1 MVPIAIRE
9 IAEVVNGRFIS
20 GGPEGIVTSVCTD
33 SREAAEGA
41 LFIPLI
47 GEVHD
52 AHRFIPQAFENGC
65 RDYMVSEA
73 DAAPEGANVILVDD
87 TLDAMQALAKH
98 CLEKLDIRRV
108 AVTGSVGKTTTRDML
123 YYIMSERYVT
133 GRPIKNFNNQVGVP
147 ITVFSFD
154 KGVEAGVFEEG
165 MDHAGEIHRV
175 TNIVR
180 PEVAVITNIG
190 VSHIEFFENGR
201 EGIRAAKLEIT
212 DFMDSSNVL
221 VINASN
227 DMLSKDGIKG
237 DFRIVTV
244 GYDKDFD
251 WVVSDVKELGLSGI
265 EFTLTHDGESRK
277 MELPTPGEH
286 NAINAALAIAAANEF
301 GITQDQAQEGL
312 RNLDI
317 TGSRLRTEEKG
328 GITVI
333 DDSYNAAP
341 DSMISAVKTL
351 ANSDGKR
358 KIAVLADMNELGKD
372 SEMLHRMVGEA
383 AALTDIDILITVG
396 DKARAIAF
404 GAKMKEPEAGRTRPL
419 ALFTYSTLDDM
430 RAAGDV
436 KFAEGD
442 VVLLKGSNATGVG
455 KAKEIVFGE

>member
-1 MVPIAIRE
+1 MVPIAISE
-9 IAEVVNGRFIS
+9 IAEAVNGRFIS
-20 GGPEGIVTSVCTD
+20 GGPGGIVTSVCTD
-33 SREAAEGA
+33 SREAGGGA

-47 GEVHD
+47 GENHD

-65 RDYMVSEA
+65 RDFMVSEP
-73 DAAPEGANVILVDD
+73 DKAPEGANVILVED

-123 YYIMSERYVT
+123 YYIMSEKYVT
-133 GRPIKNFNNQVGVP
+133 GKPIKNFNNQVGVP
-147 ITVFSFD
+147 ITVFSFEE
-154 KGVEAGVFEEG
+154 GVQAGVFEEG

-227 DMLSKDGIKG
+227 DMLSKDGIEG

-244 GYDKDFD
+244 GYEDDFD
-251 WVVSDVKELGLSGI
+251 WQVSGVKEHGLTGT
-265 EFTLTHDGESRK
+265 EFILTHDGTSRK
-277 MELPTPGEH
+277 IELPVAGEH
-286 NAINAALAIAAANEF
+286 NAVNAALAIAAASEF
-301 GITQDQAQEGL
+301 GIDIDQAQNGL

-317 TGSRLRTEEKG
+317 TGSRLRTEERG

-351 ANSDGKR
+351 ANSNGKR
-358 KIAVLADMNELGKD
+358 KIAILADMNELGSD
-372 SEMLHRMVGEA
+372 SETLHKNVGA
-383 AALTDIDILITVG
+383 AAAHTDIDILMTVG
-396 DKARAIAF
+396 EKARAIAS
-404 GAKMKEPEAGRTRPL
+404 GAEAEAAAAGRVKPL
-419 ALFTYSTLDDM
+419 GIFTYGSLDEM
-430 RAAGDV
+430 KNAADV
-436 KFAEGD
+436 VFAEGD
-442 VVLLKGSNATGVG
+442 VVLLKGSNSTGIG
-455 KAKEIVFGE
+455 NAKVIVFGE